1 MPLVP
6 QCVKAPNSEEI
17 THLLP
22 GEGDMDKR
30 LFFILRPHQLI
41 TYDKTSREHSFTE
54 CWSETQEGGNNR
66 HSESP
71 KQLIKEIGT
80 FIDVNVDDIHLAAAH
95 QLPDTKNVKHQLIVK
110 FVHRDKREEMYK
122 NRRNLIGKNIN
133 NLSSVQAAMGL
144 AATSNNKI
152 HINESLTGLSRYF

>member
-6 QCVKAPNSEEI
+6 QCVKVPNSEEI

-66 HSESP
+66 HSDTAGGKS
-71 KQLIKEIGT
+71 KVAYQR
-80 FIDVNVDDIHLAAAH
+80 DWYIHRC
-95 QLPDTKNVKHQLIVK
+95 KC
-110 FVHRDKREEMYK
+110 
-122 NRRNLIGKNIN
+122 
-133 NLSSVQAAMGL
+133 
-144 AATSNNKI
+144 
-152 HINESLTGLSRYF
+152 